1 MDLRQLKTFICVAES
16 GSLSR
21 ASDRLRIAQPA
32 LSRQIKL
39 LEHQVGVPLFD
50 RHIRGMELTEAGAD
64 LLRRVSGIVRQLETT
79 MQDIQSTH
87 SEISGNVA
95 LAVMPT
101 VAMVIASRLVARVSE
116 ELPQV
121 TLRIREGYSVDIIEW
136 MQRGEVDI
144 SFLYGPAS
152 DLHLRCRDLLREE
165 LVLIS
170 PPGLLNP
177 KHKIIG
183 FDGVAKLQ
191 LVAPGRRYALRR
203 LLENM
208 AKKAGVSLDV
218 AYEVDSY
225 FATKSMVMSGICH
238 SFLPRASVRE
248 ELASGVLEARSLE
261 PEGVWRDVVLGLPQ
275 ERANTRAATAVVDIL
290 TREVAAMIE
299 SGAWAAKPGSDLVLG
314 SQAGSKTKSVS
325 NR

>member
-39 LEHQVGVPLFD
+39 LEHQVGVPLSD
-50 RHIRGMELTEAGAD
+50 RHIRGMELTEAGSD
-64 LLRRVSGIVRQLETT
+64 LLRRVSGVVRQLETT

-95 LAVMPT
+95 LALMPT
-101 VAMVIASRLVARVSE
+101 IAMVIASRIVSRVAE

-165 LVLIS
+165 LVFIS
-170 PPGLLNP
+170 PPGVLNR
-177 KHKIIG
+177 KDKFIS
-183 FDGVAKLQ
+183 FNRVATLP
-191 LVAPGRRYALRR
+191 LVVPGRRYALRR
-203 LLENM
+203 LLESN
-208 AKKAGVSLDV
+208 AKKAGVSLSI

-238 SFLPRASVRE
+238 SFLPRASVMDDI
-248 ELASGVLEARSLE
+248 ASGALEARSIQPDGL
-261 PEGVWRDVVLGLPQ
+261 WRDVVLGLPQ
-275 ERANTRAATAVVDIL
+275 ERANTRATTAVVDIL
-290 TREVAAMIE
+290 TREVGDMIE
-299 SGAWAAKPGSDLVLG
+299 SGAWAATPGPDLSQG
-314 SQAGSKTKSVS
+314 S
-325 NR
+325 

>member
-50 RHIRGMELTEAGAD
+50 RHIRGMELTEAGSD
-64 LLRRVSGIVRQLETT
+64 LLRRVSGVVRQLETT

-95 LAVMPT
+95 LALMPT
-101 VAMVIASRLVARVSE
+101 IAMVIASRIVSKVSE

-121 TLRIREGYSVDIIEW
+121 SLRIREGYSVDIIEW
-136 MQRGEVDI
+136 MQRGDVDI

-170 PPGLLNP
+170 PPSVLNR
-177 KHKIIG
+177 KDKFIS
-183 FDGVAKLQ
+183 FDRVAKLP
-191 LVAPGRRYALRR
+191 LVVPGRRYALRR
-203 LLENM
+203 LLEGH
-208 AKKAGVSLDV
+208 AKRAGVSLSI

-238 SFLPRASVRE
+238 SFLPHASVMDDI
-248 ELASGVLEARSLE
+248 ASGAMEARSIQPDGL
-261 PEGVWRDVVLGLPQ
+261 WRDVVLGLPQ
-275 ERANTRAATAVVDIL
+275 ERANTRAAAAVVDIL
-290 TREVAAMIE
+290 TREVSDMIDT
-299 SGAWAAKPGSDLVLG
+299 GAWAAKPGPDLSQG
-314 SQAGSKTKSVS
+314 S
-325 NR
+325 

>member
-50 RHIRGMELTEAGAD
+50 RHIRGMELTEAGSD
-64 LLRRVSGIVRQLETT
+64 LLRRVSGVVRQLETT

-95 LAVMPT
+95 LALMPT
-101 VAMVIASRLVARVSE
+101 IAMVIASRIVARVSE

-121 TLRIREGYSVDIIEW
+121 SLRIREGYSVDIIEW
-136 MQRGEVDI
+136 MQRGDVDI

-165 LVLIS
+165 LVFIS
-170 PPGLLNP
+170 PPGVLNR
-177 KHKIIG
+177 KDKLIS
-183 FDGVAKLQ
+183 FDRVATLP
-191 LVAPGRRYALRR
+191 LVVPGRRYALRR
-203 LLENM
+203 LLETN
-208 AKKAGVSLDV
+208 AKSAGVTLTI

-225 FATKSMVMSGICH
+225 FATKSMVMSGIGH
-238 SFLPRASVRE
+238 SFLPRASVMDDI
-248 ELASGVLEARSLE
+248 ASGAMEARSIE
-261 PEGVWRDVVLGLPQ
+261 PDGLWRDVVLGLPQ
-275 ERANTRAATAVVDIL
+275 ERANTRAAAAVVEIL
-290 TREVAAMIE
+290 TREVSDMIE
-299 SGAWAAKPGSDLVLG
+299 SGAWAAKPGPDLSPG
-314 SQAGSKTKSVS
+314 
-325 NR
+325 

>member
-1 MDLRQLKTFICVAES
+1 MDLKQLKTFICVAES

-50 RHIRGMELTEAGAD
+50 RHIRGMELTEAGSD
-64 LLRRVSGIVRQLETT
+64 LLRRVSGVVRQLETT

-95 LAVMPT
+95 LALMPT
-101 VAMVIASRLVARVSE
+101 IAMVIASRIVSTVAE

-121 TLRIREGYSVDIIEW
+121 SLRIREGYSVDIIEW

-144 SFLYGPAS
+144 SFLYGPAG

-170 PPGLLNP
+170 PPGVLNR
-177 KHKIIG
+177 KDKFIS
-183 FDGVAKLQ
+183 FERVATLP
-191 LVAPGRRYALRR
+191 LVVPGRRYALRR
-203 LLENM
+203 LLESN
-208 AKKAGVSLDV
+208 ARKAGVSLSI

-238 SFLPRASVRE
+238 SFLPRASVKDDID
-248 ELASGVLEARSLE
+248 SGAMEARSMQPDGL
-261 PEGVWRDVVLGLPQ
+261 WRDVVLGLPQ
-275 ERANTRAATAVVDIL
+275 QRANTRAATAVVDIL
-290 TREVAAMIE
+290 TREVGGMIR
-299 SGAWAAKPGSDLVLG
+299 SGTWTAKPGPDLTQR
-314 SQAGSKTKSVS
+314 S
-325 NR
+325 

>member
-50 RHIRGMELTEAGAD
+50 RHIRGMELTEAGSD
-64 LLRRVSGIVRQLETT
+64 LLRRVSGVVRQLETT

-95 LAVMPT
+95 LALMPT
-101 VAMVIASRLVARVSE
+101 IAMVIGSRIVARVSE

-152 DLHLRCRDLLREE
+152 DLHLRCRELLREE
-165 LVLIS
+165 LVFIS
-170 PPGLLNP
+170 PPGVLKRKEKL
-177 KHKIIG
+177 IS
-183 FDGVAKLQ
+183 FDRVATLP
-191 LVAPGRRYALRR
+191 LVVPGRRYALRR
-203 LLENM
+203 LLESN
-208 AKKAGVSLDV
+208 AKKAGVSLSI

-225 FATKSMVMSGICH
+225 FATKSMVMSGLCH
-238 SFLPRASVRE
+238 SFLPRASVIDDI
-248 ELASGVLEARSLE
+248 ASGAMEARSVE
-261 PEGVWRDVVLGLPQ
+261 PDGLWRDVVLGLPQ

-290 TREVAAMIE
+290 TREVKDMIE
-299 SGAWAAKPGSDLVLG
+299 SGTWAAKPGPDL
-314 SQAGSKTKSVS
+314 SKGP
-325 NR
+325 